1 MIKFRNKLVIGF
13 SVLMLLCTVSLTT
26 IAANPVKEELIIV
39 HTNDMHGQIDP
50 GVKEL
55 AYLKAYKEHVSADA
69 LFDAGDASQG
79 LPVNNVTKGRAMGEL
94 MEAIGFNAMAVGNH
108 EFDFSLDSVL
118 GKEDGFFT
126 ASPSIKKLGT
136 NVYYSPD
143 SKTGVPND
151 PVFETSITMDLDGVK
166 VSVYGLSTPETK
178 VKADPRHSEGID
190 FRDPIPALKEEV
202 KKDMHKDSEYH
213 IVIGHLGTD
222 LETKE
227 AWRMT
232 TVAEALQK
240 DPDFNQEKYIVID
253 GHSHTA
259 YLEGLRFGDNVIY
272 GQTGGTLGSLGEIRI
287 NLKEFEKST
296 SKNVMIRDGY
306 EIDAEMAK
314 LTPDQIISD
323 KIDVI
328 YAEYDDLTQE
338 VVISDNPIE
347 FEGDRSLV
355 RTRETNLGNI
365 IADSIYNYGL
375 DTFEEFSHVA
385 VMNGGGIRASLP
397 KGKLTLKEI
406 ITVMPYGNRIV
417 QIDVTGAQ
425 LLAMY
430 EHALKAPTS
439 EELDDN
445 GVPLLT
451 SDPAILHSSDSIRVK
466 FDPRLEAGSRVQD
479 IQIIDEETNTL
490 VPLDLNKTYKVV
502 TLEFLA
508 VGGDGFT
515 MLGGPRNE
523 GITDSDIFADTFRS
537 HGKGEDIDW
546 TLYSEGLEP
555 YRIVPTKFAPLDAAS
570 QLITIVDEATTVL
583 DNRDKYT
590 EESLAVLD
598 LAIANVN
605 DIISKFKTRT
615 YASLTNVTEEDFQVA
630 LTELRT
636 AIDGLEEVVEI
647 EEPKVPVDPTP
658 PVEEKP
664 TVKPPV
670 NEKPAVKPPATGI
683 KSDFTPIIIG
693 VSVAVIALAAYVLL
707 GKKGKEKE

>member
-1 MIKFRNKLVIGF
+1 MIKFRNKLLIGF
-13 SVLMLLCTVSLTT
+13 SILMLLFTVSLTT
-26 IAANPVKEELIIV
+26 VAADPVKEELVIV

-79 LPVNNVTKGRAMGEL
+79 LPVNNVSKGRAMGLL
-94 MEAIGFNAMAVGNH
+94 MEAIGFDAMAVGNH
-108 EFDFSLDSVL
+108 EFDFSLNAVL

-126 ASPSIKKLGT
+126 RSPNVKKLGT

-143 SKTGVPND
+143 SQTGAQNE

-190 FRDPIPALKEEV
+190 FRDPIPALKEEM
-202 KKDMHKDSEYH
+202 KLAKHQDSQYH

-227 AWRMT
+227 EWRMT
-232 TVAEALQK
+232 TVAKALQT

-272 GQTGGTLGSLGEIRI
+272 GQTGGSLGSLGEIRI
-287 NLKEFEKST
+287 NLGDFKKST

-306 EIDAEMAK
+306 DIDTAMDE
-314 LTPDQIISD
+314 LVDPDPVISD
-323 KIDVI
+323 MIKVI
-328 YAEYDDLTQE
+328 YAEYDELTQE
-338 VVISDNPIE
+338 VVIFDNPIK
-347 FEGDRSLV
+347 FEGDRSFV

-365 IADSIYNYGL
+365 IADSMYNYGL
-375 DTFEEFSHVA
+375 DTFDEFSHVA

-430 EHALKAPTS
+430 EHALKAPLS
-439 EELDDN
+439 KELDAN
-445 GVPLLT
+445 GLPLLS
-451 SDPAILHSSDSIRVK
+451 SDPAILHSSDSIRLK
-466 FDPRLEAGSRVQD
+466 FDPRLEIGSRVQD
-479 IQIIDEETNTL
+479 IQIIDEESKTL
-490 VPLDLNKTYKVV
+490 VPLDLDKTYKVI

-523 GITDSDIFADTFRS
+523 GITDSDIFADTFRG
-537 HGKGEDIDW
+537 HGNGQDIDW
-546 TLYSEGLEP
+546 TLYAEELEP
-555 YRIVPTKFAPLDAAS
+555 YRIVPTRFAPSDATS
-570 QLITIVDEATTVL
+570 QLLSLVDEASIAL
-583 DNRDKYT
+583 ENRDKFT
-590 EESLAVLD
+590 EESLAELD
-598 LAIANVN
+598 LAIANAN
-605 DIISKFKTRT
+605 KIISKFKTRSYT
-615 YASLTNVTEEDFQVA
+615 SLTNVTEEDFQAAVA
-630 LTELRT
+630 GLRK
-636 AIDGLEEVVEI
+636 AIDGLDEVTI
-647 EEPKVPVDPTP
+647 SEEPSLPLEPKP
-658 PVEEKP
+658 PV
-664 TVKPPV
+664 VKPP
-670 NEKPAVKPPATGI
+670 ETGL
-683 KSDFTPIIIG
+683 KSDFTPILIG
-693 VSVAVIALAAYVLL
+693 FSIAVIALVAFVLL
-707 GKKGKEKE
+707 GRKGKEKGAVTK